1 MFVGGIKSRSIPSTV
16 CMGFIQIV
24 KCLSCYGNILNRH
37 GNSSCHGSAKQ
48 LKLLW
53 QQCHGNSSC
62 HGDNIPSSWS
72 RPWGGVSIQLELVRC
87 CDGNMKSSLLVHRL
101 NVCRALFH
109 HRPETKCKYSSC
121 IFRADIT
128 WYFWFGCLGQ
138 LRPHSRTAI
147 QVQNIVNRTF
157 HPFLTH
163 KTTNKYERT
172 NNNWRTSK

>member
-1 MFVGGIKSRSIPSTV
+1 MATSSIVMVTQVVMSV
-16 CMGFIQIV
+16 
-24 KCLSCYGNILNRH
+24 LRNSSCYGNSVMVTQVVMAVLSNSSCYGNSVNRH
-37 GNSSCHGSAKQ
+37 GNSSCHVSATQ

-53 QQCHGNSSC
+53 QQRHGNSSC
-62 HGDNIPSSWS
+62 HGNNIPSSWS

-121 IFRADIT
+121 IFT

-157 HPFLTH
+157 HRFFNT
-163 KTTNKYERT
+163 
-172 NNNWRTSK
+172 